1 MLERQIISSERP
13 ILTNSRKVCHMRN
26 YKKLML
32 LYCIYDSHMFAMVQL
47 DPQPRGGETE
57 RTRTNSA
64 GESSHGD
71 T

>member
-1 MLERQIISSERP
+1 
-13 ILTNSRKVCHMRN
+13 MRN